1 MKLPIVTALIADD
14 EAPLRH
20 YLKRQLNKLWPQ
32 LSIIAEATNGLDALE
47 AIKQHKPDIVFLDIR
62 MPGLTGL
69 QVAEQADTDSRI
81 VFVTAFDHY
90 AIEAFDKAAVDY
102 LLKPVTDERLQTSVE
117 RLQKHMGNTPPD
129 LTQLLQN
136 LSRQLQPAEDRLE
149 WLKVG
154 RQDEITLLPIDEV
167 DYFHATDKY
176 TSVFSGG
183 REWVIRTTLKELE
196 SKLDPHQFT
205 RIHRSTIVRLESI
218 TRITRDIAGRYWIE
232 LQAYTKSLQVSRSY
246 AGQFKQS

>member
-1 MKLPIVTALIADD
+1 MKLPIVSALIADD
-14 EAPLRH
+14 EAQLRR
-20 YLKRQLNKLWPQ
+20 YLKRQLSRLWPQ
-32 LSIIAEATNGLDALE
+32 LSIISEAANGIDALE

-69 QVAEQADTDSRI
+69 QVAEQADTECRI

-102 LLKPVTDERLQTSVE
+102 LLKPVTEERLQTTVE
-117 RLQKHMGNTPPD
+117 RLRRHMDNAPPD
-129 LTQLLQN
+129 LKQLLQN
-136 LSRQLQPAEDRLE
+136 LSRQLRPAEDRLE

-167 DYFHATDKY
+167 DYFRANDKY
-176 TSVFSGG
+176 TSVFSSG
-183 REWVIRTTLKELE
+183 REWVIRITLKELE

-232 LQAYTKSLQVSRSY
+232 LQDYTKALQVSRSY
-246 AGQFKQS
+246 ASQFKQS